1 MRVRFFSLFFYG
13 LTIVMGLSA
22 GSFVLAQDVKTASCN
37 CTSDSQFAVT
47 AEQAALGTSPFL
59 IEGVQEIYVAHPGT
73 REIQSFI
80 VTREWVGSSPG
91 IGDGYW
97 ETTVTPI
104 SGDPDVLDAMNAGFS
119 AHTAVSVALNAGVHV
134 DDLDISADIGSAVDL
149 VGPDGTSVS
158 WNRGALE
165 NVLEGYLSTHYS
177 DIVTG
182 FADDVPSGLL
192 DILQAALDM
201 ALEFVGPDRVI
212 WIEFGDD
219 TRIKVN
225 LENLQFELDGS
236 GGIVAVA
243 FDPEVDESS
252 AQGPGLSRV
261 PQAAGE
267 FSGFGFSGSAT
278 TINSLGSLAVLF
290 GGSFGFGNQ
299 TQGCE
304 GSFDCEVVD
313 DVLHCVATFSKE
325 QLQACA
331 N

>member
-73 REIQSFI
+73 REVQSFI
-80 VTREWVGSSPG
+80 VTREWVGNGPG
-91 IGDGYW
+91 DGGGYW
-97 ETTVTPI
+97 ETRVTPE
-104 SGDPDVLDAMNAGFS
+104 SGDPDVLDVINAGFS
-119 AHTAVSVALNAGVHV
+119 AHTAVSVFLSEGI
-134 DDLDISADIGSAVDL
+134 DIDELGMDIDSAVDL
-149 VGPDGTSVS
+149 VGPTDSAAGL
-158 WNRGALE
+158 NRQALE
-165 NVLEGYLSTHYS
+165 NELEGYLSTHFG

-212 WIEFGDD
+212 WVEFGDG

-225 LENLQFELDGS
+225 LESLQFELDGS
-236 GGIVAVA
+236 GGIVAVTLH
-243 FDPEVDESS
+243 PGIDEGS
-252 AQGPGLSRV
+252 AQGPGLSAV
-261 PQAAGE
+261 PQSPGQ

-278 TINSLGSLAVLF
+278 TINSLGNLAVLF

-299 TQGCE
+299 TQGCD

-313 DVLHCVATFSKE
+313 DVLHCVASFSKE
-325 QLQACA
+325 QLQTCA